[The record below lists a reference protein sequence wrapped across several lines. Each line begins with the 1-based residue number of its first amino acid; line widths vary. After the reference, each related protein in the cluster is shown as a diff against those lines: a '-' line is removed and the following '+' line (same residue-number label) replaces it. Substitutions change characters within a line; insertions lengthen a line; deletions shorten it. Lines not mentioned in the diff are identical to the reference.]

1 MVVCRA
7 RAAPVSGTSNA
18 QLMGISSMKL
28 TVLAMFGLP
37 GGTEWIVIGVIA
49 LLIFGRRLPDVARSV
64 GKSIVE
70 FKKGLRD
77 VKDDIDTRS
86 QIEGSQPPTFEA
98 KSDSAGDAASASKPP
113 NESTPSSN

>member
-1 MVVCRA
+1 
-7 RAAPVSGTSNA
+7 
-18 QLMGISSMKL
+18 MKL

-49 LLIFGRRLPDVARSV
+49 LLIFGRRLPDVARSI

-77 VKDDIDTRS
+77 VKDDIDVRS
-86 QIEGSQPPTFEA
+86 QIEGSQQPTIEA
-98 KSDSAGDAASASKPP
+98 KSDSAGDAASASKPS